1 MPTRPTVLRL
11 ALCALVLAGAWA
23 CGDTIVN
30 IPNPT
35 QATPLDTKPAVITS
49 RLEFRVTGNATS
61 ARIRYSTPLDG
72 LVQTTTT
79 LPFFTSFNTTS
90 DNLFL
95 SLEVTPINYSA
106 IVNNPFLSA
115 QILVNN
121 TLFREATS
129 TDFLLYTISVNGV
142 WRR

>member
-1 MPTRPTVLRL
+1 MRSILVVLV
-11 ALCALVLAGAWA
+11 ALLVAG
-23 CGDTIVN
+23 CGDTIINV
-30 IPNPT
+30 PNQPS
-35 QATPLDTKPAVITS
+35 AVTS
-49 RLEFRVTGNATS
+49 STTAVTSNKLEFRVTGNASS

-79 LPFFTSFNTTS
+79 LPFFTSFSTKA
-90 DNLFL
+90 DDMFV
-95 SLEVTPINYSA
+95 SLEVTPISYSA
-106 IVNNPFLSA
+106 IVNSPFLSA

-129 TDFLLYTISVNGV
+129 TDFFLYTISVSGV

>member
-1 MPTRPTVLRL
+1 MRSILVVLV
-11 ALCALVLAGAWA
+11 ALLVAG
-23 CGDTIVN
+23 CGDTIINV
-30 IPNPT
+30 PNQPSAVT
-35 QATPLDTKPAVITS
+35 SSTTAATSNK
-49 RLEFRVTGNATS
+49 LEFRVTGNASS

-79 LPFFTSFNTTS
+79 LPFFTSFSTKA
-90 DNLFL
+90 DDMFV
-95 SLEVTPINYSA
+95 SLEVTPISYSA

-129 TDFLLYTISVNGV
+129 TDFLLYTISVSGV

>member
-1 MPTRPTVLRL
+1 MRSILVIFV
-11 ALCALVLAGAWA
+11 ALLVAG
-23 CGDTIVN
+23 CGDTIINV
-30 IPNPT
+30 PNQPSAVT
-35 QATPLDTKPAVITS
+35 SSTTAATSNK
-49 RLEFRVTGNATS
+49 LEFRVTGNASS

-79 LPFFTSFNTTS
+79 LPFFTSFSTKA
-90 DNLFL
+90 DDMFV
-95 SLEVTPINYSA
+95 SLEVTPVSYSA

-129 TDFLLYTISVNGV
+129 TDFFLYTISVSGV

>member
-1 MPTRPTVLRL
+1 MRSILVVLV
-11 ALCALVLAGAWA
+11 ALLVAG
-23 CGDTIVN
+23 CGDTIINV
-30 IPNPT
+30 PNQPSAVT
-35 QATPLDTKPAVITS
+35 SSTTAATSNK
-49 RLEFRVTGNATS
+49 LEFRVTGNASS

-79 LPFFTSFNTTS
+79 LPFFTSFSTKA
-90 DNLFL
+90 DDMFV
-95 SLEVTPINYSA
+95 SLEVTPISYSA

-129 TDFLLYTISVNGV
+129 TDFFLYTISVSGV

>member
-1 MPTRPTVLRL
+1 MLIRLRL
-11 ALCALVLAGAWA
+11 LVCALALASASA

-35 QATPLDTKPAVITS
+35 QPTTTTAPVTS
-49 RLEFRVTGNATS
+49 RLEFRVTGNASS

-95 SLEVTPINYSA
+95 SLEVTPIGYSG

-129 TDFLLYTISVNGV
+129 SDFLLYTLSVNGV

>member
-1 MPTRPTVLRL
+1 MRHPTWRTLIL
-11 ALCALVLAGAWA
+11 AAGIATTIA
-23 CGDTIVN
+23 CGDTIINV
-30 IPNPT
+30 PNQPSAVT
-35 QATPLDTKPAVITS
+35 SSTTAATSNK
-49 RLEFRVTGNATS
+49 LEFRVTGNASS

-79 LPFFTSFNTTS
+79 LPFFTSFSTKA
-90 DNLFL
+90 DDVFL
-95 SLEVTPINYSA
+95 SLEVTPIGYNA

>member
-1 MPTRPTVLRL
+1 MRSILVVLV
-11 ALCALVLAGAWA
+11 ALLVAG
-23 CGDTIVN
+23 CGDTIIN
-30 IPNPT
+30 MPNDPT
-35 QATPLDTKPAVITS
+35 PVTSSTTAATSNK
-49 RLEFRVTGNATS
+49 LEFRVTGNASS

-79 LPFFTSFNTTS
+79 LPFFTSFSTKA
-90 DNLFL
+90 DDMFV
-95 SLEVTPINYSA
+95 SLEVTPVSYSA

-129 TDFLLYTISVNGV
+129 TDFLLYTISVSGV

>member
-1 MPTRPTVLRL
+1 MRSILVVLV
-11 ALCALVLAGAWA
+11 ALLVAG
-23 CGDTIVN
+23 CGDTIIN
-30 IPNPT
+30 MPNDPT
-35 QATPLDTKPAVITS
+35 PVTSSTTAATSNK
-49 RLEFRVTGNATS
+49 LEFRVTGNASS

-79 LPFFTSFNTTS
+79 LPFFTSFSTKA
-90 DNLFL
+90 DDMFV
-95 SLEVTPINYSA
+95 SLEVTPISYSA

-129 TDFLLYTISVNGV
+129 TDFFLYTISVSGV

>member
-1 MPTRPTVLRL
+1 MRFKTWRIL
-11 ALCALVLAGAWA
+11 LVLGVGLAAA

-30 IPNPT
+30 VPT
-35 QATPLDTKPAVITS
+35 TPTPTAPTAPTS
-49 RLEFRVTGNATS
+49 VRLEFRVTGNANS

-79 LPFFTSFNTTS
+79 LPFFTSFSTTA
-90 DNLFL
+90 DTMFL
-95 SLEVTPINYSA
+95 SLEVTPISYSA
-106 IVNNPFLSA
+106 IVLNPFLSA

-129 TDFLLYTISVNGV
+129 TDFLLYPISVNGT
-142 WRR
+142 WRK

>member
-1 MPTRPTVLRL
+1 MRSILVVLV
-11 ALCALVLAGAWA
+11 ALLVAG
-23 CGDTIVN
+23 CGDTIIN
-30 IPNPT
+30 MPNDPT
-35 QATPLDTKPAVITS
+35 PVTSSTTAATSNK
-49 RLEFRVTGNATS
+49 LEFRVTGNASS

-79 LPFFTSFNTTS
+79 LPFFTSFSTKA
-90 DNLFL
+90 DDMFV
-95 SLEVTPINYSA
+95 SLEVTPVSYSA

-129 TDFLLYTISVNGV
+129 TDFFLYTISVSGV

>member
-1 MPTRPTVLRL
+1 MLTRLRL
-11 ALCALVLAGAWA
+11 LLCALALAGASA

-35 QATPLDTKPAVITS
+35 QPTSATTTPVTS
-49 RLEFRVTGNATS
+49 QLQFRVTGNATS

-95 SLEVTPINYSA
+95 SLEVTPIGYSG